1 MKRMFFLLA
10 SLLLAGPL
18 FSQDFRPR
26 ETWPFLYEEFQS
38 GATRTL
44 DGSLNTEARFNIS
57 VLDGSLLFVNTDE
70 IIMRADMSRV
80 YTARVGEDVYV
91 NVMGKMYKVL
101 SELDCGVVVLDTTID
116 TAQLERVN
124 IGYGKSAVASTQN
137 VSLLS
142 MFESS
147 ASSGLQLKDAAAGKY
162 DGKELPVKQM
172 YYLRVGMQLI
182 PATRSDVLNVPGVDK
197 KAANA
202 FFKQEKIKWK
212 DLASL
217 EKVLAFLNE
226 QINKK

>member
-1 MKRMFFLLA
+1 MNRILFVLVGVLL
-10 SLLLAGPL
+10 SSPL

-38 GATRTL
+38 GAARTL
-44 DGSLNTEARFNIS
+44 DGSLNTEARYNVS
-57 VLDGSLLFVNTDE
+57 VLDGTLLFVDANET
-70 IIMRADMSRV
+70 IMRADMSRV
-80 YTARVGEDVYV
+80 YTTRIGEDVYV
-91 NVMGKMYKVL
+91 NIMGRMYKVL
-101 SELDCGVVVLDTTID
+101 SELDCGVVVLDTTVD

-147 ASSGLQLKDAAAGKY
+147 ASSGLQLKGAASGKY

-182 PATRSDVLNVPGVDK
+182 PATRSDVINVPGVDK

-212 DLASL
+212 DVASL
-217 EKVLAFLNE
+217 EKVLVFLNE
-226 QINKK
+226 QINK